1 MPGREESLRRI
12 FEATG
17 VSARLTDEQKA
28 ELLTHL
34 EDAVETKVAAG
45 VPEMEAV
52 GQAFTE
58 LGDLEK
64 IARQFPTPAPV
75 AVTPEGIRVL
85 GDTRNLAWIALA
97 HVGFFAFL
105 SWFVTPRFAEVFR
118 QVRVPLPGITLLF
131 VKLGDLLRS
140 SPLVPLGA
148 LLLLVVA
155 IGVLRRKPLPAGA
168 AYVLLVISVALC
180 LGLAA
185 GLFLPL
191 ISLLEGI
198 GARR

>member
-1 MPGREESLRRI
+1 MANREDSLRRI

-17 VSARLTDEQKA
+17 VTARLSDEQKR

-34 EDAVETKVAAG
+34 EDAVESKVAAG

-64 IARQFPTPAPV
+64 IARQFPTPVPV

-85 GDTRNLAWIALA
+85 GDPRNLVWIALS
-97 HVGFFAFL
+97 HLGFFAFL

-118 QVRVPLPGITLLF
+118 QVRVPVPGLTLLF
-131 VKLGDLLRS
+131 MKAGDLLRS
-140 SPLVPLGA
+140 SPLVPAAA
-148 LLLLVVA
+148 LLLLGAA
-155 IGVLRRKPLPAGA
+155 IVVLRRKPLSVA
-168 AYVLLVISVALC
+168 ASYALLLISVGLC
-180 LGLAA
+180 IGLAV

-198 GARR
+198 GTRR